1 MAPRELAEL
10 RRQLDE
16 LLEAGLVQPSKAP
29 YGAPVLFQK
38 KQDGSM
44 RMCVDYR
51 ALNKVTI
58 KNKYPFDFVWVHRPG
73 RENQVADALSKK
85 EVTFLERLKQQ
96 AEVDVSYTKLRHEVL
111 DGLVRIYWVE
121 DNLLYAKGSRLYV
134 PNGGGLKQELL
145 KETHD
150 PQWAGHPGVER
161 MVALLSL
168 ATGLSPAE
176 LCLGFQPLT
185 PLEVA
190 QQKDQGLC
198 PAAYRFARDKTEL
211 IECAIESLAKAARR
225 MKEYADK
232 NRRSLE
238 FNVGDKVLLKL
249 TPQIWKKIT
258 DRRYHNGLIQRY
270 DRPFVVK
277 ERVGSVT
284 YRLALPNRLKI
295 HPTFHV
301 SFLKPF
307 HEDGAESSRV
317 QQKRAPPVIRKEFDK
332 QVEKILDHQSVGE
345 SKLNRRTDYLVQWK
359 GETESE
365 TMAWWGGTKQA
376 QSMLGGMTLGQ
387 NQRLLGGCSIWL
399 ENRQQWGHEWHSG
412 LCWLMECYVG

>member
-1 MAPRELAEL
+1 MQRTCLTGCRGLLISPSLTCGPDTGRL
-10 RRQLDE
+10 E
-16 LLEAGLVQPSKAP
+16 LLRVM
-29 YGAPVLFQK
+29 
-38 KQDGSM
+38 KQ
-44 RMCVDYR
+44 RP
-51 ALNKVTI
+51 L
-58 KNKYPFDFVWVHRPG
+58 FDFIWMHRPG
-73 RENQVADALSKK
+73 RENQVADALSRK
-85 EVTFLERLKQQ
+85 EVQGYVAALAALQVTFLERLKQQ
-96 AEVDVSYTKLRHEVL
+96 AEVDVSYTKLRQEVL
-111 DGLVRIYWVE
+111 DGLVRRYWVE

-161 MVALLSL
+161 I
-168 ATGLSPAE
+168 
-176 LCLGFQPLT
+176 PLT
-185 PLEVA
+185 PLAVA

-198 PAAYRFARDKTEL
+198 PAAYRFAQDKTEM

-225 MKEYADK
+225 IKKYADK
-232 NRRSLE
+232 NRRPLE

-258 DRRYHNGLIQRY
+258 DR
-270 DRPFVVK
+270 
-277 ERVGSVT
+277 SVA
-284 YRLALPNRLKI
+284 YRLALPDRLKI

-307 HEDGAESSRV
+307 HEDEAESSRV

-332 QVEKILDHQSVGE
+332 QVEKILDHRSVGE

-359 GETESE
+359 GETDSE
-365 TMAWWGGTKQA
+365 ATWEPWTMAWWGGTKQA
-376 QSMLGGMTLGQ
+376 QGMLGGMTLGQ

-399 ENRQQWGHEWHSG
+399 ENRQQWAVLADGVLCGLISLSTNAGCGVCVWHT
-412 LCWLMECYVG
+412 CTEE